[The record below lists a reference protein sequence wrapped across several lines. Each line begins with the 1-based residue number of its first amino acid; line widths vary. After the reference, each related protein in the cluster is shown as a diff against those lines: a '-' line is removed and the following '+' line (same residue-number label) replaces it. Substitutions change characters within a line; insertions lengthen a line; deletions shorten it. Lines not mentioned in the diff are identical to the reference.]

1 MQIRVF
7 TTLSYVMLAAA
18 FFFGLSALLEKA
30 VRVFGFT
37 IVFLTGYTPWRL
49 LEFAA
54 IALLFVIALELVL
67 ARLSSQN
74 HRGGHAGRRD

>member
-1 MQIRVF
+1 MLTRVI
-7 TTLSYVMLAAA
+7 TSISYVMLVAA

-30 VRVFGFT
+30 VRMFGFT

-74 HRGGHAGRRD
+74 HGGGHAGPRD